1 MKKILLVLTFVSLI
15 GCVNKSISVEQTGK
29 DNLITISFLFEKDGL
44 KMYRFYDAGHY
55 HYFTTKGDVT
65 TTQKVGKVY
74 YQETI
79 EQK

>member
-44 KMYRFYDAGHY
+44 KMYRFCDAGRY

-65 TTQKVGKVY
+65 TTQKAGKVSY
-74 YQETI
+74 EETI